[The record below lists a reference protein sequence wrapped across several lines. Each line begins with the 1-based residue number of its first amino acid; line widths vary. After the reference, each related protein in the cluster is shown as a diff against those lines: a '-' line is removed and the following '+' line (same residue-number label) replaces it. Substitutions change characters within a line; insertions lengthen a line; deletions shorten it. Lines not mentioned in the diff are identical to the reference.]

1 MVQHRNND
9 STDGEWPLFFPPRH
23 ELLAVAAKVCN
34 PPMLLKKFVL
44 QRGKSFDSLV
54 YEGIGGFRYDG
65 HPNGTGTVVL

>member
-1 MVQHRNND
+1 MVHYRRIDQMG
-9 STDGEWPLFFPPRH
+9 GEWPLIPLCH
-23 ELLAVAAKVCN
+23 EPFAIAAN
-34 PPMLLKKFVL
+34 GSFPPMLLKKSVL